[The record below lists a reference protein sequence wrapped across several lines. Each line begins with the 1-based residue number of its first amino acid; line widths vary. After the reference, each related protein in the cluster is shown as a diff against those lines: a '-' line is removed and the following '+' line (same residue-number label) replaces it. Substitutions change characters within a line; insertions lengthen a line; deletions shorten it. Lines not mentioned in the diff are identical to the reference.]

1 MVLSEALQINGA
13 SSALETAPLE
23 SLGQTTTEPFSSC
36 MTLGNVAYLRMPPFS
51 YMQGGE
57 HYSNLA

>member
-13 SSALETAPLE
+13 SSALETE
-23 SLGQTTTEPFSSC
+23 SLGQTITEPFSSC